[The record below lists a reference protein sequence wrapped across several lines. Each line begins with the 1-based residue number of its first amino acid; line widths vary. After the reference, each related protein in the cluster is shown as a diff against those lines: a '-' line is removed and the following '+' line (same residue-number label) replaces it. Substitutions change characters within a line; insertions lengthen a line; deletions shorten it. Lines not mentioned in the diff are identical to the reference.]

1 VARPNHHRID
11 LVLKTLAPIVLSS
24 ALLAPMVRPLAAQDG
39 ARWQPATVRTQLTV
53 NDGWRYRPG
62 GFEFAERPTMSDA
75 GWERVTVPHT
85 WNNRD
90 VFDDVDSYRRGTSW
104 YRKWLR
110 VDERLQGKKLYLHF
124 EGVNQ
129 TADVYVNGAFVG
141 KHAGGYTAFTVDV
154 TDQVKFGGA
163 GAENLIAV
171 KVDNSHDPAIPPL
184 SVGFA
189 LYGGIYRDVWLVAT
203 DPVHVTRSDHGSRG
217 VYVSTPELGRER
229 GTVRVRG
236 RVTNDAAAA
245 KRLRVVSTVVDAGG
259 AVVARGSSD
268 VTAAAGAEAPFDATL
283 PAIARPHLWSPEDP
297 YLYTVYTD
305 VYDGDRLADRVRSPL
320 GFRWYRFDPDSGFFL
335 NGARYQIRGTNRH
348 QDRDSLGSALDDP
361 LHVRD
366 FELIKAMGAN
376 FVRLAHYPQD
386 PAVLDA
392 ADRLGLLVWEEV
404 PVVNYVTRSREFVD
418 HAQGMLRE
426 MIRQHYDH
434 PSVILWGTM
443 NEVFLWSEQGARIGT
458 QKDTSYMRWVRDF
471 ARGMDSLARAEDP
484 TRYTAMATHMS
495 GDYDRSGVAD
505 VPQVLGINVYNGWY
519 SGDYDEFGTVLDK
532 RHAQHPEQA
541 LFVSEYGSGSD
552 LRLNS
557 LQPERF
563 DHSSTY
569 HRWYHEAY
577 LRQARSRPFVA
588 GTAIWNEFDFSQP
601 HIGETI
607 PNMNQKGML
616 TFDRQPKDVYYMYQ
630 ANWTTAPMV
639 HIASR
644 DWTRRAGTPDSGAT
658 ASSGVVPVMQPV
670 DVYSN
675 LGSVELSLNG
685 RPLGTKQ
692 PDDVRKT
699 SWEVPF
705 VPGDNVLEA
714 RATGDGETRTDRLV
728 IHMDVVPRDLRAAS
742 APFHALAVNVGS
754 RAQYSDADGIV
765 WLGDQQYRPG
775 SYGHVGGRAT
785 MFNRNYAITGTRRTG
800 MYFFYQDSIQGYR
813 MDVPDGEYEV
823 ELDFMEPD
831 VNVREGGRVF
841 GVTVNGQPVIE
852 QLALMARVGFRTALP
867 IRFTTAVTAGRGL
880 RIDFPVTRGA
890 AVLNG
895 IRVVRR

>member
-1 VARPNHHRID
+1 M
-11 LVLKTLAPIVLSS
+11 LKTLAPILLSS
-24 ALLAPMVRPLAAQDG
+24 ALLLPAARPLAAQAGPRAGDG
-39 ARWQPATVRTQLTV
+39 ARWQPAVVRTRLTV
-53 NDGWRYRPG
+53 NDGWRYRAG
-62 GFEFAERPTMSDA
+62 GVEFAEKPGISDA
-75 GWERVTVPHT
+75 GWERVTLPHT

-90 VFDDVDSYRRGTSW
+90 VFDDVDSYRRGTAW
-104 YRKWLR
+104 YRKRLR
-110 VDERLQGKKLYLHF
+110 LDERLRGKKLYLHF

-129 TADVYVNGAFVG
+129 TAEVYVNGAYAG
-141 KHAGGYTAFTVDV
+141 RHEGGYTAFTVDV
-154 TDQVKFGGA
+154 TDLVTFGGDA
-163 GAENLIAV
+163 AENLIAV
-171 KVDNSHDPAIPPL
+171 HVDNSHDPDIPPL

-203 DPVHVTRSDHGSRG
+203 DSVHVTMTDHGSRG
-217 VYVSTPELGRER
+217 VYVSTPQVSRER

-236 RVTNDAAAA
+236 HVTNDAATAR
-245 KRLRVVSTVVDAGG
+245 RLRVVSTVVDADGRI
-259 AVVARGSSD
+259 VARGTSE
-268 VTAAAGAEAPFDATL
+268 VTAAAGAEVPFDATL
-283 PAIARPHLWSPEDP
+283 AAVARPHLWSPEDP
-297 YLYTVYTD
+297 YLYTVHTD
-305 VYDGDRLADRVRSPL
+305 VYDGERLADRVRSPL

-335 NGARYQIRGTNRH
+335 NGAPYRIRGTNRH

-366 FELIKAMGAN
+366 FEIIKAMGAN

-404 PVVNYVTRSREFVD
+404 PVVNYVTRSPAFVA

-443 NEVFLWSEQGARIGT
+443 NEVFLWSEQGARIGR
-458 QKDTSYMRWVRDF
+458 QRDTTYMRWVRDF

-495 GDYDRSGVAD
+495 GDYDLSGVAD

-532 RHAQHPEQA
+532 RHAAHPEQA

-552 LRLNS
+552 WRLNS
-557 LQPERF
+557 LHPERF

-577 LRQARSRPFVA
+577 LRQARARPFVA

-607 PNMNQKGML
+607 PNMNQKGMA
-616 TFDRQPKDVYYMYQ
+616 TFDRQPKDVYYLYQ
-630 ANWTTAPMV
+630 ANWTREPMV

-644 DWTRRAGTPDSGAT
+644 DWARRAGMPDSGA
-658 ASSGVVPVMQPV
+658 SGGGVAPVVQPV

-675 LGSVELSLNG
+675 LGRVELIVNG
-685 RPLGTKQ
+685 RSLGART

-699 SWEVPF
+699 SWQVPF
-705 VPGDNVLEA
+705 APGDNVLEA
-714 RATGDGETRTDRLV
+714 RATGDGQVRTDRLV
-728 IHMDVVPRDLRAAS
+728 IHMDVVPRDLRDAAV
-742 APFHALAVNVGS
+742 PVRALAVNVGS
-754 RAQYSDADGIV
+754 RAQYADADGIV
-765 WLGDQQYRPG
+765 WLGDQPYRPG
-775 SYGHVGGRAT
+775 SYGHVGGRPT

-813 MDVPDGEYEV
+813 MDLPDGEYEV

-831 VNVREGGRVF
+831 PDAAPGDRVF

-852 QLALMARVGFRTALP
+852 RLDLVARAGFRTALP
-867 IRFTTAVTAGRGL
+867 IRFTTAVTGGQGL
-880 RIDFPVTRGA
+880 RIDFPVVKGA
-890 AVLNG
+890 AVLNA